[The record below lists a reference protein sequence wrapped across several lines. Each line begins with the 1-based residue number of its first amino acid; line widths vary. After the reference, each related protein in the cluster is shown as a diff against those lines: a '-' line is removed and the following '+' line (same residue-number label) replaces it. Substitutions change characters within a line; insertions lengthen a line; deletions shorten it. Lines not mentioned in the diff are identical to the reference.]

1 LGRIVRAANAT
12 ELSDDPE
19 LEAAYL
25 GRVEA
30 AQ

>member
-1 LGRIVRAANAT
+1 VRSDNAT
-12 ELSDDPE
+12 GLADDPE

-25 GRVEA
+25 GRTEV